1 MDKIKIVIA
10 AMRMSVTYWSGI
22 GVVFGVAAS
31 TSLDSSCKVSR
42 GGVHGISIELE
53 LDDLQKP
60 VGDIGRYALVC
71 ELKKQFNFLTSQR
84 SVLCSAFDTIF
95 WLKNPRAYV
104 WLKI

>member
-1 MDKIKIVIA
+1 MNKIKIVIA

-22 GVVFGVAAS
+22 GVVVGVAAS

-71 ELKKQFNFLTSQR
+71 ELKKTVQFLYVTKECSLFCVRYYFLAQKPAR
-84 SVLCSAFDTIF
+84 LCMA
-95 WLKNPRAYV
+95 
-104 WLKI
+104 